1 MRIRGEVVVSIRA
14 LCVAATMSLFPA
26 MSGSLH
32 MQDQGKNQPQSPTNQ
47 QTIRVQVRLVPVDV
61 IVTDAKDQP
70 VTDLKAED
78 FQIFEN
84 GQRQEIR
91 HFAVQALTASV
102 PGSAPAT
109 TQQLQSP
116 DFAPQTARTFLI
128 VMGRGR
134 FDVFKTLESMMQ
146 FVRKDLLP
154 QDRVAFLAFNRAT
167 DFSTDHERIAR
178 VINRF
183 KQEYEW
189 VEAMEAQRMSGL
201 GGIFGNKDWP
211 KETQKRIDKI
221 FQEAGSPAS
230 RQPSQAQMADKKK
243 MDNDAAQTAGTLLV
257 NESIDQMAAMG
268 DTAGA
273 ALQRSIKQ
281 FDTLAA
287 DAITNLPFSEYASS
301 FAATMQS
308 TRNIYTS
315 IDYMRFMEGEKH
327 LLFFTPSGLDL
338 PSGEYDEHLAAYAN
352 DARVAID
359 TFQTGGC
366 CPPMEWLA
374 SLRDISKLTGGRA
387 TITDYA
393 IKGLARVNETTRFEY
408 LLAYYPKNET
418 WDGKY
423 RRIDVKV
430 NRPGVKV
437 SFRHGYYAR
446 EKPPVFNLA
455 EMLSYRR
462 ITSAAT
468 DMSNIRDIPFN
479 AYASMDNLGPVR
491 VRVDVNIKPQNI
503 GLALVNG
510 RHAGQL
516 RVTIYYA
523 DGSGKY
529 LGEEWKNVNLNLSE
543 PSYLWYLQSGIPF
556 SIMIPYRTR
565 KQTIKVII
573 YDPQSDRIGS
583 QLLKMK

>member
-1 MRIRGEVVVSIRA
+1 MVSIRA
-14 LCVAATMSLFPA
+14 LCVAATLVLFPGV
-26 MSGSLH
+26 SGSLH
-32 MQDQGKNQPQSPTNQ
+32 TQNQGRGQAQSPTSQ

-61 IVTDAKDQP
+61 IVTDAKDRP

-84 GQRQEIR
+84 GQLQEIR
-91 HFAVQALTASV
+91 HFAVQSLTAAV
-102 PGSAPAT
+102 VGSAPAT
-109 TQQLQSP
+109 TQQPQTS

-134 FDVFKTLESMMQ
+134 FDVFKTLESMIQ

-167 DFSTDHERIAR
+167 DFSTDHERIAH
-178 VINRF
+178 VIERF
-183 KQEYEW
+183 KKEYEW
-189 VEAMEAQRMSGL
+189 VEALEAQRMSGL

-221 FQEAGSPAS
+221 FQEAGSPTS
-230 RQPSQAQMADKKK
+230 RQPSQAQMADKNK
-243 MDNDAAQTAGTLLV
+243 MDNAAAQTAGTLLV

-273 ALQRSIKQ
+273 SIQRSIKQ

-287 DAITNLPFSEYASS
+287 DAITNLPFSDYASS

-327 LLFFTPSGLDL
+327 LLFFTPDGLDL
-338 PSGEYDEHLAAYAN
+338 PRVEYDEHLAAYAN

-393 IKGLARVNETTRFEY
+393 SNGLARVNETTRFEY
-408 LLAYYPKNET
+408 LLAYYPKNEV

-462 ITSAAT
+462 ITSAGADT
-468 DMSNIRDIPFN
+468 SDVRDVPFN
-479 AYASMDNLGPVR
+479 AYASLDNLGLIQ

-523 DGSGKY
+523 DGTGKY
-529 LGEEWKNVNLNLSE
+529 LGEIWKNVDLNLSE
-543 PSYLWYLQSGIPF
+543 PTYLWYLQTGIPF

-565 KQTIKVII
+565 KQVIKVIV
-573 YDPQSDRIGS
+573 YDPQNDRIGS
-583 QLLKMK
+583 QLLRMK

>member
-1 MRIRGEVVVSIRA
+1 
-14 LCVAATMSLFPA
+14 
-26 MSGSLH
+26 
-32 MQDQGKNQPQSPTNQ
+32 
-47 QTIRVQVRLVPVDV
+47 VPVDV
-61 IVTDAKDQP
+61 VVTDAKDQP
-70 VTDLKAED
+70 VTGLKAED

-84 GQRQEIR
+84 GRLQEIR
-91 HFAVQALTASV
+91 HFAVQALTAAV

-109 TQQLQSP
+109 TQQPQSP
-116 DFAPQTARTFLI
+116 EFAPQTARTFLI

-167 DFSTDHERIAR
+167 NFSTDHERIAR
-178 VINRF
+178 VIDRF

-189 VEAMEAQRMSGL
+189 VEALEAQRMSGL
-201 GGIFGNKDWP
+201 GGIFGNKDWS

-221 FQEAGSPAS
+221 FQDAGSPAS
-230 RQPSQAQMADKKK
+230 HQVSPAQMADKKK
-243 MDNDAAQTAGTLLV
+243 MDNDAARTAGTLLV
-257 NESIDQMAAMG
+257 NESLDQLAAAG
-268 DTAGA
+268 DPGA

-287 DAITNLPFSEYASS
+287 DAITNLSFSDYASS

-308 TRNIYTS
+308 TRNIYSS

-327 LLFFTPSGLDL
+327 LLFFTPNGLDL
-338 PSGEYDEHLAAYAN
+338 PRVEYDEHLAAYAN

-366 CPPMEWLA
+366 CPPMEWTA
-374 SLRDISKLTGGRA
+374 PLRNISKLTGGRA

-393 IKGLARVNETTRFEY
+393 SKGLARVNQTTRLEY
-408 LLAYYPKNET
+408 LLAYYPKNEA

-423 RRIDVKV
+423 RSIDVKV

-437 SFRHGYYAR
+437 TFRHGYYAR
-446 EKPPVFNLA
+446 ENPPVFNLA

-462 ITSAAT
+462 ITSAGA
-468 DMSNIRDIPFN
+468 DPSDSLDIPFN
-479 AYASMDNLGPVR
+479 ASASMDNLGPVE

-529 LGEEWKNVNLNLSE
+529 LGEIWKNVDLNLSE

-565 KQTIKVII
+565 KQMIKVVI

-583 QLLKMK
+583 QLIKMK